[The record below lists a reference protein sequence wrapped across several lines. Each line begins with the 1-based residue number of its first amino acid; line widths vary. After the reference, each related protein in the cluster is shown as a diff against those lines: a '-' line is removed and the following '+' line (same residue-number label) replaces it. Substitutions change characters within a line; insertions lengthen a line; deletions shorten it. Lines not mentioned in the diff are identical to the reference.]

1 MCIEE
6 YLVKVEKLWFRKF
19 KDAKLGIKTPTP
31 SRPGTHYGSSMFR
44 SRAPSPVNDM
54 MVTVTA
60 EGSQEDVDEKKGYEQ
75 EQFNFGDDY
84 KPPTG
89 LKKFMLRRIGDWPIY
104 AFFLAFGQIIAANS
118 YQITLL
124 TGTVGQSAERLYV
137 IATVYL
143 VTSAIWWGLFRWI
156 KCVYVLS
163 IPFIFYGLAFLFIG
177 LAHFLP
183 TISSRGTMQTLGTV
197 WYATASS
204 SGSIFFA
211 TNFADEGGAPITA
224 WLYRACVIQ
233 GTQSAYVIAL
243 WYWGAEL
250 TKETAAGLA
259 SQNNPYALSTVA
271 DSWVLSAITIP
282 IAFGMWVVGFLL
294 LKGLPAYYRQ
304 APGAVPSFYSSVFRR
319 RIILWFFVAVALQN
333 YWLSAPYGRNWAFLW
348 SSRQAPAWAIGLLI
362 ILFFGVVWA
371 LFLWVF
377 SRLSKDH
384 SWILPLFAIGLG
396 APRWAQM
403 LWSCSGIG
411 SYLPWAGGPVAS
423 ALVSRTLW
431 LWLGVLD
438 SLQGVGLG
446 MILLQTLTRI
456 HIAFTLLAAQ
466 VLGSIFTILARATAP
481 DNLGPGPVF
490 PDFSVNIRDG
500 LSQYWFW
507 IALACQAI
515 ICFGFFAFFRK
526 EQLSKP

>member
-6 YLVKVEKLWFRKF
+6 YLVKVEKLWFRRF
-19 KDAKLGIKTPTP
+19 KDAKLGLKAQG
-31 SRPGTHYGSSMFR
+31 SRPPTYYGNNAPR
-44 SRAPSPVNDM
+44 SHAPSEAGDT
-54 MVTVTA
+54 MVTMTA
-60 EGSQEDVDEKKGYEQ
+60 ADSQADMWEKQ
-75 EQFNFGDDY
+75 DHDDAFDFGNDY
-84 KPPTG
+84 KPPSG

-124 TGTVGQSAERLYV
+124 TGTVGESAERLYI
-137 IATVYL
+137 IASVYL
-143 VTSAIWWGLFRWI
+143 VTSAIWWGFFRWF

-163 IPFIFYGLAFLFIG
+163 LPFFFYGLAFLFIG
-177 LAHFLP
+177 LAYFVP
-183 TISSRGTMQTLGTV
+183 TVTGRGTMQTLGTV

-211 TNFADEGGAPITA
+211 TNFADEGGAPIHA

-233 GTQSAYVIAL
+233 GTQQAYVIAL

-250 TKETAAGLA
+250 TKETATGLA
-259 SQNNPYALSTVA
+259 SNSNYSITTVA
-271 DSWVLSAITIP
+271 DSWVLTAVTVP
-282 IAFGMWVVGFLL
+282 IAVGMWVVGLILFN
-294 LKGLPAYYRQ
+294 GLPAYYRQ
-304 APGAVPSFYSSVFRR
+304 APGAVPSFYSSIFRR

-348 SSRQAPAWAIGLLI
+348 SSRAAPAWSIGLLI

-371 LFLWVF
+371 ACLFAF
-377 SRLSKDH
+377 GRLSKDH

-403 LWSCSGIG
+403 LWSTSGIG
-411 SYLPWAGGPVAS
+411 LYLPWAGGPVAS

-438 SLQGVGLG
+438 SLQGVGIG

-466 VLGSIFTILARATAP
+466 VLGSVFTILARATAP
-481 DNLGPGPVF
+481 DNIGPGPVF
-490 PDFSVNIRDG
+490 PNFAVDVRGG
-500 LSQYWFW
+500 LMSYWFW
-507 IALACQAI
+507 IALVCQAV